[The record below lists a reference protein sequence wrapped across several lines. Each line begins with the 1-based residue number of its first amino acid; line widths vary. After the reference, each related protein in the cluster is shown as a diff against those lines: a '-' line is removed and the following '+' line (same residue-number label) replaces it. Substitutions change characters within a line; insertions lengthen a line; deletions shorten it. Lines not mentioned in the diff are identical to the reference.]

1 MAKRTVFNDEDNN
14 ELECYLNDKGKVY
27 MGIGQTGED
36 IAYSGFIT
44 LDKEDVKELIDIL
57 KDLEKEM

>member
-1 MAKRTVFNDEDNN
+1 MS
-14 ELECYLNDKGKVY
+14 
-27 MGIGQTGED
+27 IGQIGED

>member
-1 MAKRTVFNDEDNN
+1 MAKRTVFNDDDNN

-27 MGIGQTGED
+27 MSIGQIGED